1 MWTLPGLVAVVLLIL
16 ANGYFVAAEFAYV
29 TVDRNGIERAAESGD
44 RPAGRVLAVLRRL
57 SFMLSGAQLGI
68 TVTSLVV
75 GFVAA
80 GVFRDALEPVLDA
93 VGLPEGSRSGIAV
106 TAGFVI
112 ATAGQ
117 MLVGELAPKNL
128 AIARPEPVARRIARS
143 LAMFLRLSG
152 PAISLFDNASN
163 RVLRAA
169 GIEPVEELSHTASLD
184 ELDIIVEESGSEGA
198 LEPSQAMLLDR
209 ALAFPELTASEAAT
223 PAPRVV
229 TAAASATC
237 ADLCDLMV
245 TGHSRYPVSAP
256 DGEILGV
263 VHVRE
268 LLRVARADW
277 AATPVTALMSE
288 PVIVP
293 ETARLPLV
301 LRTLRTEGSELAV
314 VLDEHGTFVGVV
326 TAEDLAEELVG
337 DIRDETDRLRPGVHR
352 LSSRRWT
359 LPGSLRIDE
368 VQRETGVELPEG
380 DYETVA
386 GLILTELG
394 RIPVGG
400 ESVEVDGIRLVVREV
415 DRRAIS
421 SVTLEVLV
429 VDTEPDGDP
438 DTRSDDR

>member
-1 MWTLPGLVAVVLLIL
+1 MSTILGLVAVVLLIL

-29 TVDRNGIERAAESGD
+29 AVDRNSVERAAESGD
-44 RPAGRVLAVLRRL
+44 GTAHRVLAVLRRL

-75 GFVAA
+75 GFIAA
-80 GVFRDALEPVLDA
+80 GVFRDALEPLLEA
-93 VGLPEGSRSGIAV
+93 AGLPERSRGGVAV

-128 AIARPEPVARRIARS
+128 AIARPEPVARRLARS
-143 LAMFLRLSG
+143 LRVFLRLSG
-152 PAISLFDNASN
+152 PVIAFFDNSSN
-163 RVLRAA
+163 RVLRAV

-198 LEPSQAMLLDR
+198 LEPSQAMLLNR
-209 ALAFPELTASEAAT
+209 ALAFPELTASEVAT

-229 TAAASATC
+229 TAAAGATC
-237 ADLCDLMV
+237 ADLRDLMA
-245 TGHSRYPVSAP
+245 TGHSRYPVSA

-268 LLRVARADW
+268 LLGVPRDEW
-277 AATPVTALMSE
+277 ATTPVTALMAE

-293 ETARLPLV
+293 ETARLPQV
-301 LRTLRTEGSELAV
+301 LRTLRSNGSELAV
-314 VLDEHGTFVGVV
+314 VFDEHGTFVGVL

-337 DIRDETDRLRPGVHR
+337 DIRDETDRLRPGVQQ
-352 LSSRRWT
+352 LSALRWT

-368 VQRETGVELPEG
+368 VLRETGVHLPEG

-394 RIPVGG
+394 HIPVRG
-400 ESVEVDGIRLVVREV
+400 ETVDLADVRLVVREV
-415 DRRAIS
+415 ERRAIA
-421 SVTLEVLV
+421 SVALEVLV
-429 VDTEPDGDP
+429 AGDDATAEGSEP
-438 DTRSDDR
+438 